1 MNGKG
6 HPLKLRLL
14 VGAFSLLIACGI
26 QPSATL
32 AQESSPALDAAN
44 AALFLGDYDTAIT
57 EYNNALVDP
66 LTACP
71 ALYGLGITHMR
82 ATQFNDA
89 DSVFTRYLNECETS
103 FRVLVMR
110 GEVRQELGKAPE
122 ALADYQQAITVNPGL
137 LDTYLYERMTALNP
151 DLAGF
156 HLRLA
161 VDADRHPEG
170 KFTVRE
176 RLAELY
182 LLIGSPEFA
191 LAEYNTIL
199 SEIDAY
205 LATLSEV
212 EGSEFDES
220 GNLRARIELAAS
232 ELEIQINQP
241 EAAYA
246 RLQRII
252 TTYTET
258 SSALPALIALVTAN
272 QSVDLQ
278 TRMQIN
284 VLNENYAPVVGVLT
298 DMLADPATAETAPA
312 ELFLLLGRAQRG
324 LGDYE
329 AALATFDNVRQ
340 RHPASASMATLEL
353 GQTYL
358 ESGSYP
364 QAVQALNEVATNY
377 PDSPEAP
384 EALLR
389 AAETERD
396 FGDAN
401 NALNLYIQLGTRYPQ
416 SEQAQQ
422 GLFEAGMVARS
433 SDPTR
438 AAELFGLVGT
448 SQGFVWQGKML
459 EQAGNP
465 DAARQAWTQA
475 TAAEPGTF
483 FAMRGCVLLNNLA
496 PFSPSSTLQVPPIT
510 DVERAEAEQWVA
522 QTFGLEGVSSQLSP
536 ELANNPML
544 RRGAELWEVGMWVEA
559 RGEFDALHKLSR
571 DNPVALL
578 QLAFHY
584 QTIPVYRSSVFA
596 ATRLVFLSEV
606 PFSRIPRAV
615 LQLAYPFYYVELI
628 SSASAEYNLD
638 PLLVASLIRQETS
651 FDAFAISIADARG
664 MMQFVPSTAQDVA
677 DRLGRSDYTLN
688 DLFRPIVNVPF
699 GAYYLAS
706 MRDFQNG
713 SVAGALLSYNAGPG
727 ASQSWISEAG
737 NDIELLY
744 ETIAFEETRL
754 YLELIYQNY
763 TVYQHLY
770 GGGVPACM
778 FESAAGG

>member
-1 MNGKG
+1 M
-6 HPLKLRLL
+6 RLL
-14 VGAFSLLIACGI
+14 AAVFALLIAFGI
-26 QPSATL
+26 QPSIVSS
-32 AQESSPALDAAN
+32 QSGSPALAAAD
-44 AALFLGDYDTAIT
+44 AALFIGD
-57 EYNNALVDP
+57 YNNALAEYTTALADP
-66 LTACP
+66 STACT
-71 ALYGLGITHMR
+71 ALYWLGVTHVR
-82 ATQFNDA
+82 AVQFNDA

-103 FRVLVMR
+103 FLVLVMR

-122 ALADYQQAITVNPGL
+122 ALADYEQAITLNSGL
-137 LDTYLYERMTALNP
+137 LDTYLYERMTALDP

-170 KFTVRE
+170 RFALRE
-176 RLAELY
+176 RLADLY
-182 LLIGSPEFA
+182 LLIGSPVFA
-191 LAEYNTIL
+191 LTEYNTIL

-205 LATLSEV
+205 LVTLSEV
-212 EGSEFDES
+212 EGSEFDED
-220 GNLRARIELAAS
+220 GELRARIELAAS
-232 ELEIQINQP
+232 ELEIQISQP
-241 EAAYA
+241 DAAYV

-252 TTYTET
+252 TTYPET

-272 QSVDLQ
+272 QSIDLQ
-278 TRMQIN
+278 TRMRIN
-284 VLNENYAPVVGVLT
+284 VLNQNYTPVVGVLT

-329 AALATFDNVRQ
+329 AALATFDRARQ
-340 RHPASASMATLEL
+340 QHPASASMATLEL
-353 GQTYL
+353 AQTYL
-358 ESGSYP
+358 EAESYP
-364 QAVQALNEVATNY
+364 QAVQTFTEVATNY

-384 EALLR
+384 ETLLR

-416 SEQAQQ
+416 AEQAQQ
-422 GLFEAGMVARS
+422 GLLEAGMVAQS
-433 SDPTR
+433 SNPTR

-448 SQGFVWQGKML
+448 SQGFVWQGKLL
-459 EQAGNP
+459 EQTGNP

-483 FAMRGCVLLNNLA
+483 FAMRGCALLNNLA
-496 PFSPSSTLQVPPIT
+496 PFSPVVTLDVPPIT
-510 DVERAEAEQWVA
+510 DADRAEAEQWVA

-536 ELANNPML
+536 ELASNPML
-544 RRGAELWEVGMWVEA
+544 RRGTELWTVGMWADA

-571 DNPVALL
+571 DNPAALL
-578 QLAFHY
+578 QLAFYY
-584 QTIPVYRSSVFA
+584 QTIPVYRSSLFA
-596 ATRLVFLSEV
+596 ATRLVFMSEV

-615 LQLAYPFYYVELI
+615 LQLAYPFYYVDLI
-628 SSASAEYNLD
+628 SSASAEYDLD

-651 FDAFAISIADARG
+651 FDAFATSIADARG
-664 MMQFVPSTAQDVA
+664 MMQFIPSTAQDVA
-677 DRLGRSDYTLN
+677 DRLGRTDYTVN
-688 DLFRPIVNVPF
+688 DLYRPVVNVPF
-699 GAYYLAS
+699 GAYYLDS

-713 SVAGALLSYNAGPG
+713 SIAGALLSYNAGPG
-727 ASQSWISEAG
+727 AAQSWINEAG

-744 ETIAFEETRL
+744 ETIDFDETRL

-778 FESAAGG
+778 FEGAGV

>member
-1 MNGKG
+1 MKI
-6 HPLKLRLL
+6 RLL
-14 VGAFSLLIACGI
+14 TGVL
-26 QPSATL
+26 
-32 AQESSPALDAAN
+32 
-44 AALFLGDYDTAIT
+44 ALFLTFGFFPTAAQPSPLDLADQALFIGDYETAIV
-57 EYNNALVDP
+57 EYTRALADP
-66 LTACP
+66 SMACP
-71 ALYGLGITHMR
+71 ARYRLGITAMR
-82 ATQFNDA
+82 AQQFNEA
-89 DSVFTRYLNECETS
+89 DSYFTAFLNECEIS
-103 FRVLVMR
+103 FTALVRR
-110 GEVRQELGKAPE
+110 GEVRQQMGRIEE
-122 ALADYQQAITVNPGL
+122 ALADYQQAIATAPGL
-137 LDTYLYERMTALNP
+137 LDSYLYERMTALDP

-161 VDADRHPEG
+161 ADADRHPEG
-170 KFTVRE
+170 KFALRE

-199 SEIDAY
+199 SEIDSYRAI
-205 LATLSEV
+205 LSEI
-212 EGSEFDES
+212 EDAEFDES
-220 GNLRARIELAAS
+220 GNLRARLELAAS
-232 ELEIQINQP
+232 ELEMQLGQT

-258 SSALPALIALVTAN
+258 SSALPALVTLVTQN

-278 TRMQIN
+278 TRMRIN
-284 VLNENYAPVVGVLT
+284 VLNRNYAPVVGVLT
-298 DMLADPATAETAPA
+298 DMLNDPATAETAPA
-312 ELFLLLGRAQRG
+312 ELYLLLGRAQRG

-329 AALATFDNVRQ
+329 AALATFERARQ
-340 RHPASASMATLEL
+340 MHPASESVATLEL

-358 ESGSYP
+358 EAERYP
-364 QAVQALNEVATNY
+364 EAVQAFTEVATNY

-384 EALLR
+384 DALLR

-401 NALNLYIQLGTRYPQ
+401 NALTLYVQLGTRYAQ
-416 SEQAQQ
+416 SEEAQQ
-422 GLFEAGMVARS
+422 GLFEAGMVLRN

-483 FAMRGCVLLNNLA
+483 FAMRGCALLNNLA
-496 PFSPSSTLQVPPIT
+496 PFTPSSTLEIPQIS
-510 DVERAEAEQWVA
+510 DADRAEAEQWVA
-522 QTFGLEGVSSQLSP
+522 QTFGIEGVSSQLSP
-536 ELANNPML
+536 ELANNPIL
-544 RRGAELWEVGMWVEA
+544 RRGTELWEADMWAEA

-584 QTIPVYRSSVFA
+584 PTIPVYRSSVFA
-596 ATRLVFLSEV
+596 ATRLVFMSEV
-606 PFSRIPRAV
+606 PFNRIPRAV
-615 LQLAYPFYYVELI
+615 LQLAYPFYYDDLI
-628 SSASAEYNLD
+628 RSAAPEYNLD

-651 FDAFAISIADARG
+651 FDPFATSIADARG
-664 MMQFVPSTAQDVA
+664 LMQFVPSTAQDVA
-677 DRLGRSDYTLN
+677 NRLGRTDYTLN
-688 DLFRPIVNVPF
+688 DLYRPMVNVPF

-713 SVAGALLSYNAGPG
+713 SIAGALLSYNAGPG
-727 ASQSWISEAG
+727 ASQSWINAAG

-744 ETIAFEETRL
+744 ETIAFAETRL

-778 FESAAGG
+778 FE